1 MVRARAGSNDRC
13 VSCPAAPSLPSH
25 LATTPPSHTTV
36 VASHLATS
44 EAAPLAAMASGHPA
58 RAASIRLEGASG
70 YLARAPPSHPAVRTA
85 VAVVAP
91 NLRAAVAP
99 NLRAVAVE
107 APNLRA
113 AVVAPN
119 LRAAVVASHRTEG
132 TGDRRTGNRGTPVR
146 AMAARGIRPIEARDR
161 PGDSAGAPCRPASPR
176 SRTRGSSRIPRAGSR
191 AEEQTMLS
199 SRPWGGS

>member
-1 MVRARAGSNDRC
+1 MVRARAGSNGRC

-25 LATTPPSHTTV
+25 LATTPPSHSTV

-44 EAAPLAAMASGHPA
+44 EATPLAAVASGHPA
-58 RAASIRLEGASG
+58 RAASIRLEGAWG
-70 YLARAPPSHPAVRTA
+70 YLARVQASHPAVRA
-85 VAVVAP
+85 AAGVAP
-91 NLRAAVAP
+91 NLRTV
-99 NLRAVAVE
+99 V
-107 APNLRA
+107 
-113 AVVAPN
+113 VVAPN

-146 AMAARGIRPIEARDR
+146 AMAARGIRPIEARNR

-176 SRTRGSSRIPRAGSR
+176 TRTRGSSRIPRAGSR